1 MSEVT
6 EMEAR
11 KGLATLDRSWF
22 KYYTDQLNQRE
33 NHSWLEV
40 CKILKK
46 FYDAVSIVNQKW
58 TSEDTTNAYLNAYY
72 GF

>member
-1 MSEVT
+1 MRNE
-6 EMEAR
+6 
-11 KGLATLDRSWF
+11 
-22 KYYTDQLNQRE
+22 QLIKRQD
-33 NHSWLEV
+33 HSWLQV

-58 TSEDTTNAYLNAYY
+58 TAEDTTNAYLNAYY